1 VRSKFDK
8 ISKNLPQL
16 KTNPIAPETTSKVVA
31 WLDSTYSKST
41 KDGSTIRAPS
51 RSSGENPY
59 PKYFYQETCQNIFK
73 PIPLTKESPSA
84 VRAFHLT
91 QPEHRI
97 QDAYFNSNVTV
108 NYEDSIMSTTKI
120 MLEHGSYI
128 DSVHQDPSFQTFV
141 ASKDINGKILMAKTI
156 TDFEIDRVKK
166 HKRIRER

>member
-84 VRAFHLT
+84 VRAFH
-91 QPEHRI
+91 
-97 QDAYFNSNVTV
+97 
-108 NYEDSIMSTTKI
+108 
-120 MLEHGSYI
+120 
-128 DSVHQDPSFQTFV
+128 FV

-156 TDFEIDRVKK
+156 TDFEVDRVKK